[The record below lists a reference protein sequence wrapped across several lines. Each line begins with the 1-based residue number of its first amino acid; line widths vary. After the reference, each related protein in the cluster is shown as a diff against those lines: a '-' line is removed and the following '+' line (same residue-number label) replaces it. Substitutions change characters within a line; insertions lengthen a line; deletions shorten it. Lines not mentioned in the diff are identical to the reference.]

1 VRGTGTSRL
10 WGLAAAAAAVAAF
23 AWLAVAAAD
32 QHRFGWEETLLARV
46 SDTDRAGYEEAM
58 VTFSFLGAGVGLLL
72 LLSVVLVPLVQRR
85 RWLDVAFVTTALLAA
100 QVINRL
106 IKNTIDKRRPPFPD
120 HELLEAL
127 SMTRRGVLLAVA
139 AVLLLALATR
149 WRRTAVLFGV
159 ILVAAYVLYELV
171 APTAVGTDN
180 FSFPSGHATSSMAF
194 AAAVAV
200 VAWPT
205 RLRVPALVAAAVL
218 VAGVGLS
225 RVAFAVHYP
234 TDVLGGWLLSLA
246 VVAAAAALVPV
257 AAARLGHARGRPA
270 DARSGWD
277 GPAADVGLADLEPV
291 VEHDDVRGAPR
302 REHAEPGA
310 RQ

>member
-1 VRGTGTSRL
+1 VRRAGAYRIS
-10 WGLAAAAAAVAAF
+10 GLVALAAVAAF
-23 AWLAVAAAD
+23 AWLAAKAAD
-32 QHRFGWEETLLARV
+32 QHRFGWEESLLERV
-46 SDTDRAGYEEAM
+46 SDTDRTGYEEAM

-72 LLSVVLVPLVQRR
+72 LLAAVLVPLVLRR
-85 RWLDVAFVTTALLAA
+85 RWVDVAFVTTALLVA
-100 QVINRL
+100 QVVNRL
-106 IKNTIDKRRPPFPD
+106 IKNMVDKRRPPVPD
-120 HELLEAL
+120 NELLEAL

-149 WRRTAVLFGV
+149 WRWTAVLFGA
-159 ILVAAYVLYELV
+159 ILVAAYALYELV
-171 APTAVGTDN
+171 APTAIGTDN

-205 RLRVPALVAAAVL
+205 RLRVPALAAGAVF

-246 VVAAAAALVPV
+246 VVALAAALVPA
-257 AAARLGHARGRPA
+257 AAARLPRGGRRDDPA
-270 DARSGWD
+270 PDAA
-277 GPAADVGLADLEPV
+277 PAGVGRADPAPV
-291 VEHDDVRGAPR
+291 VEHDDARLGPR

>member
-1 VRGTGTSRL
+1 MRGTGTSRS

-23 AWLAVAAAD
+23 AWLAVKAAD
-32 QHRFGWEETLLARV
+32 QHRFGWEESLLARV
-46 SDTDRAGYEEAM
+46 SDTDRVGYEEAM

-85 RWLDVAFVTTALLAA
+85 RWLDVAFVTTALLVA
-100 QVINRL
+100 QVVNRL
-106 IKNTIDKRRPPFPD
+106 IKNTIDKRRPPVPD

-149 WRRTAVLFGV
+149 WRRTAVLFGAIV
-159 ILVAAYVLYELV
+159 VVAYVVYELV

-180 FSFPSGHATSSMAF
+180 FSFPSGHATSSMAV
-194 AAAVAV
+194 AAAVV
-200 VAWPT
+200 VLAWPT
-205 RLRVPALVAAAVL
+205 RMRVPALVVGAVF

-234 TDVLGGWLLSLA
+234 TDVLAGWLLSLA
-246 VVAAAAALVPV
+246 VVAAAAAVVPA
-257 AAARLGHARGRPA
+257 AAARLRRAGARRG
-270 DARSGWD
+270 DARSGRD
-277 GPAADVGLADLEPV
+277 ELPSDVGLAHLEPV
-291 VEHDDVRGAPR
+291 VEHGDVRGTPR
-302 REHAEPGA
+302 REHSEPGA